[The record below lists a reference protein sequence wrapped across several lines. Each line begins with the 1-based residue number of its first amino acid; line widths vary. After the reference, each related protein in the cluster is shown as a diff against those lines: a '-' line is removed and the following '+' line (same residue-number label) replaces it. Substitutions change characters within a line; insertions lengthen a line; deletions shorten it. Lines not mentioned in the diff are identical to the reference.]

1 MNRFLAIGAVAL
13 FSFVVAGT
21 AMAQER
27 AVLQEGS
34 SGLGG
39 GFIGSGPG
47 GGIDNSWMREL
58 LSKPETVYGRLWGKD
73 LAGSKVYVETGGGAL
88 VKLQLTAETNM
99 ENIKAIGVGND
110 IEVQVKRNVRRLGT
124 GSEAADVPEG
134 DAIALT
140 AEVIRAA
147 VLLQESVGLAVVT
160 DGEFRRLNFQ
170 DSFGALV
177 VGFAAGAATLCGY
190 EQRVEGGNADRFLG
204 SDVFE
209 SAGRNLPPPRSNTEE
224 ELLPP
229 PPPPPEG
236 Y

>member
-1 MNRFLAIGAVAL
+1 MNRFLAIGAGAI
-13 FSFVVAGT
+13 FSLVVAGT

-39 GFIGSGPG
+39 GMIGSGPG

-73 LAGSKVYVETGGGAL
+73 IPGGKIYVETGGGAI
-88 VKLQLTAETNM
+88 LTLKITADTNVDKF
-99 ENIKAIGVGND
+99 KALGVGND
-110 IEVQVKRNVRRLGT
+110 VEVQVKRNVRRLGT

-147 VLLQESVGLAVVT
+147 VNPSALTPQAGFEPDTDRGIHSKDSSVMG
-160 DGEFRRLNFQ
+160 G
-170 DSFGALV
+170 
-177 VGFAAGAATLCGY
+177 VGGQCWQCYEGQAASYGK
-190 EQRVEGGNADRFLG
+190 
-204 SDVFE
+204 
-209 SAGRNLPPPRSNTEE
+209 
-224 ELLPP
+224 
-229 PPPPPEG
+229 
-236 Y
+236 